1 MKLIVYIFLFLTTL
15 YGVTFEEATE
25 NFNKGNFIEAYDQYS

>member
-1 MKLIVYIFLFLTTL
+1 MKLIAYIFLFLTTL

-25 NFNKGNFIEAYDQYS
+25 NFNKGNY